1 MSDSFTLRAIGR
13 VRSTRVEARD
23 DDWDAET
30 TFIDLDETVLAAS
43 AADGLEAF
51 SHIEVV
57 YLFHALDE
65 GEVVTGARHPRGNRD
80 WPKVGILAQRGR
92 NRPNRL
98 GVTTCQLLGV
108 DGMTLGVRGLDAIHG
123 TPVLDVK
130 PVMRAFL
137 PRGEVRGPLWSEEI
151 MASYW

>member
-1 MSDSFTLRAIGR
+1 MSESFTVQAIGR
-13 VRSTRVEARD
+13 VRSTRAEARD
-23 DDWDAET
+23 DGWDAET
-30 TFIDLDETVLAAS
+30 TCIDLDEAVLADS

-65 GEVVTGARHPRGNRD
+65 GQIVTGARHPRGNRD

-98 GVTTCQLLGV
+98 GVTACELLGV
-108 DGMTLGVRGLDAIHG
+108 DGMTLRVRGLDAIDG

-130 PVMRAFL
+130 PVIRAFL
-137 PRGEVRGPLWSEEI
+137 PRGEVTGPAWSEEI
-151 MASYW
+151 MAAYW